1 MTSAEP
7 LLSVRDLSVAFRVGA
22 RVTLAVDRVSFEIKQ
37 GETVALVG
45 ESGSGKSVTA
55 LSVLKLLPYP
65 AAQHPS
71 GSILF
76 KGQELL
82 NLSEPDIRHVRGN
95 DITIIFQEPMTS
107 LNPLHTIEKQIAE
120 ILLLHQGLTGL
131 TARNRTLELLTQVGI
146 PEAETRL
153 ASYPH
158 QLSGGQR
165 QRVMIA
171 MALANE
177 PDLLIADEPPTALD
191 VTVQA
196 QILTLLAEIRARLG
210 MSLLFITHDLGIV
223 RRIADV
229 VCVMNGGK
237 IVEQGPVEQVFTA
250 PKHPYTRDLLAAEP
264 KPDPAPPRP
273 ESEIVISAD
282 DLKVWFPIKR
292 GLLR

>member
-1 MTSAEP
+1 MDAINQP
-7 LLSVRDLSVAFRVGA
+7 LLDVRDLSVAFHQPSG
-22 RVTLAVDRVSFEIKQ
+22 TSLAVDHISFAIKR
-37 GETVALVG
+37 GECGALVG
-45 ESGSGKSVTA
+45 ESGSGKSVSA
-55 LSVLKLLPYP
+55 LSILKLLPYP
-65 AAQHPS
+65 TASHPT
-71 GSILF
+71 GSIHF
-76 KGQELL
+76 KGRELL
-82 NLSEPDIRHVRGN
+82 DLSEREIRGIRGN
-95 DITIIFQEPMTS
+95 DISIIFQEPRTS
-107 LNPLHTIEKQIAE
+107 LNPLHPIEAPLGE
-120 ILLLHQGLTGL
+120 ILQLHSGIRAGMVG
-131 TARNRTLELLTQVGI
+131 ARTLELLTQVGI
-146 PEAETRL
+146 PEPETRL

-177 PDLLIADEPPTALD
+177 PDLLIDDEQPTALD

-196 QILTLLAEIRARLG
+196 QILTLRAEIRARLG

-250 PKHPYTRDLLAAEP
+250 PKHPYTRALLAAEP

-273 ESEIVISAD
+273 KSPVVMSAD
-282 DLKVWFPIKR
+282 QLKVWFP
-292 GLLR
+292 